1 MGNDKTNMI
10 IAVVLSLA
18 VLLGWNYFVSLLLA
32 TVYYNGATSAP
43 VLR

>member
-1 MGNDKTNMI
+1 MLYK
-10 IAVVLSLA
+10 SLVA
-18 VLLGWNYFVSLLLA
+18 RFVPFLGWNYFVSLLLA